1 MRSDLKLILE
11 QLTDPN
17 NDENIVLEN
26 DRGEVKYFSQTA
38 LIPITT
44 PSEEFED
51 EMVDHNF
58 ALMHPVDANGKE
70 IGDLIVFDFV
80 EDEDGNVSISIVDDP
95 YVIRNLTTI
104 YRQRGKKGE
113 LALEDDEASMEEEN
127 EECESIFGG
136 ILTGESKIAD
146 PVFDDDGEKSIEEL
160 EEELRTD
167 ISPKKEK
174 KEKKSFFAK
183 LFGKK

>member
-58 ALMHPVDANGKE
+58 ALLHPVDENGKE
-70 IGDLIVFDFV
+70 FGDLLVFDFV
-80 EDEDGNVSISIVDDP
+80 EDEDGNVSIAIVDDP
-95 YVIRNLTTI
+95 YVMRNLITI
-104 YRQRGKKGE
+104 FRQRGKKGE
-113 LALEDDEASMEEEN
+113 LALEDDEATVEEAT

-136 ILTGESKIAD
+136 VLTVESKVSD
-146 PVFDDDGEKSIEEL
+146 PVFEDDGEKTIEEL
-160 EEELRTD
+160 EEELRAD

-174 KEKKSFFAK
+174 QKKSFFAK

>member
-11 QLTDPN
+11 QLNDPN
-17 NDENIVLEN
+17 NDELIVLEN
-26 DRGEVKYFSQTA
+26 DRGEVKRFSQAA

-51 EMVDHNF
+51 EMVEHNF
-58 ALMHPVDANGKE
+58 ALLRPVDDNGKE
-70 IGDLIVFDFV
+70 IGDMIVFDFV
-80 EDEDGNVSISIVDDP
+80 EDEDGNLTINIVDDP
-95 YVIRNLTTI
+95 YVMRDLITI

-113 LALEDDEASMEEEN
+113 LVLEDDEADAEN
-127 EECESIFGG
+127 APEECESIFGG
-136 ILTGESKIAD
+136 TLMGESAGAD
-146 PVFDDDGEKSIEEL
+146 PIFEDDGEKTIEEL
-160 EEELRTD
+160 EEELRAD
-167 ISPKKEK
+167 IAPKKA

>member
-58 ALMHPVDANGKE
+58 ALLHPVDENGKE
-70 IGDLIVFDFV
+70 FGDLIVFDFV

-95 YVIRNLTTI
+95 YVMRNLITI

-113 LALEDDEASMEEEN
+113 LVLDDENEEKEDAV
-127 EECESIFGG
+127 ECESIFGG
-136 ILTGESKIAD
+136 VLTDESKGAD
-146 PVFDDDGEKSIEEL
+146 PIFEDDGEKTIEEL
-160 EEELRTD
+160 EEELRAD
-167 ISPKKEK
+167 LSPKKK
-174 KEKKSFFAK
+174 NQKKSFFAK

>member
-58 ALMHPVDANGKE
+58 ALLHPVDENGKE
-70 IGDLIVFDFV
+70 FGDLLVFDFV

-95 YVIRNLTTI
+95 YVMRNLITI

-113 LALEDDEASMEEEN
+113 LTLEDDEAVEEAKV

-136 ILTGESKIAD
+136 TLVGESAAAD
-146 PVFDDDGEKSIEEL
+146 PIFDDDGEKTIEEL
-160 EEELRTD
+160 EEELRAD

-174 KEKKSFFAK
+174 KQKKSVFAK